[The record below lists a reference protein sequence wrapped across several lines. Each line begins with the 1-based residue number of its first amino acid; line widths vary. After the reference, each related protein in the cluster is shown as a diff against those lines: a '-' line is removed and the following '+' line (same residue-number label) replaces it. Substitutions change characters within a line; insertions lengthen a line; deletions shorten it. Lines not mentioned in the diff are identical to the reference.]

1 MGHVRSFL
9 EVSFMRCPR
18 CQNLTDAKPLFCGCG
33 YCLDPG
39 RRRRDW
45 AALVSKLALY
55 LVCGGGL
62 LAGAVYLFCLAAYS
76 AVLPGFFHWP
86 MAFFYG
92 CASLLL
98 FRRFVKVW
106 LQARATY
113 VDSREAL
120 SRSLS

>member
-1 MGHVRSFL
+1 M
-9 EVSFMRCPR
+9 
-18 CQNLTDAKPLFCGCG
+18 FCGCG

-55 LVCGGGL
+55 LVGGGAL

-76 AVLPGFFHWP
+76 AISPGFLRWP

-98 FRRFVKVW
+98 FRRFVSVW